1 MSPREHAASKARRLL
16 AEGRVTVVRAIGP
29 EVDAVVRGDS
39 SAIYRVQHRPG
50 SWMCTCE
57 ALGLCSHV
65 RGVMLVTA
73 VTTPRLAAAIEVA
86 T

>member
-1 MSPREHAASKARRLL
+1 MRENAAAKARRLWPR
-16 AEGRVTVVRAIGP
+16 AASPSSAQSGRRSMRSS
-29 EVDAVVRGDS
+29 AVDS

-73 VTTPRLAAAIEVA
+73 VTTPRLAAVIEVA